1 MVLPLALG
9 LLGSGLAG
17 AGALG
22 ALSPLIAGALG
33 TGLGAGVQEGSLEEG
48 IKAGLGSLVLG
59 GIGGALTGGLGGAAG
74 AAGSAGGAAA
84 TSANAL
90 SGPMASS
97 LRPLARP
104 EMLGALGQ
112 RGVSA
117 GGGLMD
123 VFRNMPPGMSAVAP
137 PAGGVMSGGFNE
149 ALRRGLRQGV
159 MTGGGLGTAAYG
171 AMDAMRPPTM
181 DVKPE
186 GPGAPEPAPA
196 TRTPLRPGPSYRPG
210 YDPEPMYFSPS
221 IYSAGDIGRL
231 AGGGMVEYRPTGMAP
246 MRMQAGG
253 LADMAGPAG
262 MPAQP
267 MPQMNDKELVQMA
280 IRVVRGELPE
290 EAAAVVLGQ
299 FVQAFGEDA
308 LRKLVSDVQSGQVD
322 GPRGDVEG
330 KVRGPGD
337 GMDDMVPARMDDGS
351 QDVLLSNDEFIVPA
365 DVVSGLG
372 NGSSDAGARELHG
385 MMDRVRSARTGTT
398 KQPAAV
404 AMGGLMPA

>member
-33 TGLGAGVQEGSLEEG
+33 TGAGTAIQEGSLEEG

-59 GIGGALTGGLGGAAG
+59 GVGGALTGGLGSAAG
-74 AAGSAGGAAA
+74 QGVTQGVTQGANQALGTAAGQTMPSAVQTAA
-84 TSANAL
+84 T
-90 SGPMASS
+90 P
-97 LRPLARP
+97 
-104 EMLGALGQ
+104 
-112 RGVSA
+112 
-117 GGGLMD
+117 GGGLMGM
-123 VFRNMPPGMSAVAP
+123 FRNMPSGMSAVAP

-149 ALRRGLRQGV
+149 ALQRGLRQGV

-171 AMDAMRPPTM
+171 AMGAMRPTM
-181 DVKPE
+181 EVEPE

-196 TRTPLRPGPSYRPG
+196 TRTPLRPGPTYRPG

-221 IYSAGDIGRL
+221 LYSAGAIGRL
-231 AGGGMVEYRPTGMAP
+231 AGGGMVEYRPAGMGP

-253 LADMAGPAG
+253 LADMAGQAG
-262 MPAQP
+262 MPVQP
-267 MPQMNDKELVQMA
+267 VPQMNDKELVQMA

-308 LRKLVSDVQSGQVD
+308 LRKLVSDVQSGRMD

-330 KVRGPGD
+330 TIRGPGD

-372 NGSSDAGARELHG
+372 NGSSDAGARELYD
-385 MMDRVRSARTGTT
+385 MMDRVRESRTGTT
-398 KQPAAV
+398 EQPAAV
-404 AMGGLMPA
+404 AMGGLLPA